1 MKTDTAHQAPAKEPA
16 EEPLPRTTCSDSY
29 LSDLRALMK
38 ALEDAQTRALYAA
51 SAVISES
58 DDCRQDHH
66 TLLSQSKRL
75 GRDADDVAKIISRY
89 CPNETAQA
97 TTPAS
102 LLEVVERPLLTS
114 GHLTVR
120 RGVPIILIDSEQ
132 PHAEKLV
139 TLWHEVVHLLRACG
153 GYSQDEASVEDAAK
167 RLAAACPEA
176 LEWVGIHE
184 AND

>member
-1 MKTDTAHQAPAKEPA
+1 MHTGNLSSK
-16 EEPLPRTTCSDSY
+16 PR
-29 LSDLRALMK
+29 RAANK
-38 ALEDAQTRALYAA
+38 RASGGRCA
-51 SAVISES
+51 SA
-58 DDCRQDHH
+58 C
-66 TLLSQSKRL
+66 
-75 GRDADDVAKIISRY
+75 
-89 CPNETAQA
+89 
-97 TTPAS
+97 S

-114 GHLTVR
+114 GQLTVR
-120 RGVPIILIDSEQ
+120 QGVPIILIDSEQ

-184 AND
+184 ANEKSAGTDASGKTL